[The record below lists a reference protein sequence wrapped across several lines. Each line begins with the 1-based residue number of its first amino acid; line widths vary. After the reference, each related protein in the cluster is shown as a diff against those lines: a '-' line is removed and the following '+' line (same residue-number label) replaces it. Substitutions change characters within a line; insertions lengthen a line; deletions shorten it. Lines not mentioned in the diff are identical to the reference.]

1 MTYHKDMKIKLP
13 AKVKIIL
20 DTLHQAGYEAY
31 AVGGCVRDTIL
42 MRTPDDWDITTS
54 ARPEEIKRVFART
67 IDTGIEHG
75 TVTVLIAHTP
85 YEVTT
90 YRVDGVY
97 TDHRRPDSVS
107 FSASLG
113 EDLARRDF
121 TINAMAYNEEDGLVD
136 RFGGMQDLQRK
147 IVRCVGAPAERF
159 GEDALRILR
168 AVRFSAQLGFSID
181 PATRT
186 GIEQL
191 APTLANI
198 SAERI
203 CTELVKLITSKH
215 PDYLYTAWELGVT
228 KIILPE
234 FDRMM
239 ETPQNT
245 PYHYLN
251 VGEHTLTAMCA
262 IPEDRILRL
271 TMLLHDMGKPACRT
285 TDSWGVDHFKGHG
298 PEGVIIADKIMHRL
312 RMDNDTIH
320 KVKTLIKYH
329 DWRMH
334 PEQKE
339 VRHAAA
345 RVGAELF
352 PYLMQVQYADAL
364 AQSDYIKE
372 QTLQRILDVWEVFK
386 TIMDEKQCVTVKD
399 LAVNGG
405 DLIRLGFSQGPTIGA
420 ILQELLEIV
429 LDDPQKNER
438 EWLLEYAAA
447 NKSESE

>member
-1 MTYHKDMKIKLP
+1 MKIKLP

-54 ARPEEIKRVFART
+54 ARPEEIKRVFQHT
-67 IDTGIEHG
+67 VDTGIAHG
-75 TVTVLIAHTP
+75 TVTVLIARSP

-90 YRVDGVY
+90 YRIDGAY
-97 TDHRRPDSVS
+97 KDHRRPESVS
-107 FSASLG
+107 FTASLE

-121 TINAMAYNEEDGLVD
+121 TINAMAYNEERGLVD
-136 RFGGMQDLQRK
+136 LFGGMQDLQRK
-147 IVRCVGAPAERF
+147 VVRCVGDPLERF
-159 GEDALRILR
+159 GEDALRIMR
-168 AVRFSAQLGFSID
+168 AVRFSAQLGFAVD
-181 PATRT
+181 PDTRAAV
-186 GIEQL
+186 EQL
-191 APTLANI
+191 APTLSEI

-203 CTELVKLITSKH
+203 CTELIKLITSRH
-215 PDYLYTAWELGVT
+215 PDYLYAAWELGIT
-228 KIILPE
+228 KIVLPE

-285 TDSWGVDHFKGHG
+285 TDAWGVDHFKGHG
-298 PEGVIIADKIMHRL
+298 NVSVEIAEEVMRRL
-312 RMDNDTIH
+312 KLDNDTIE
-320 KVKTLIKYH
+320 KVRILIKYH

-334 PEQKE
+334 PEPKE
-339 VRHAAA
+339 IRRAVSRI
-345 RVGAELF
+345 GQELF

-372 QTLQRILDVWEVFK
+372 QTLQRILDVWEVFQQ
-386 TIMDEKQCVTVKD
+386 IIQEEQCTSLRD
-399 LAVNGG
+399 LAVGG
-405 DLIRLGFSQGPTIGA
+405 RDLIRLGYPEGPEIGER
-420 ILQELLEIV
+420 LQELLEIV
-429 LDDPQKNER
+429 LDDPEKNSR
-438 EWLLEYAAA
+438 EWLLAYAADHV
-447 NKSESE
+447 N